1 MKYTDTLKNIH
12 NSLDKL
18 GDLPVFNASIN
29 RIQQISSSEESDA
42 MALAVAIMKDSNLS
56 AKVLRLANTTTYNR
70 GSSNI
75 SMVSRAV
82 VLMGFNHIKNVSLTL
97 KLIESFHDEHPDLD
111 VPGLMM
117 RQFLGANLAK
127 DFAIKS
133 KSKVDPEE
141 AYIASLLFGLGEIIV
156 ACTLPDQ
163 YRRMLRMRAHKQKR
177 WKTIQ
182 AEVLGITLAELGQ
195 EIAVGWG
202 YPKQVLHTMK
212 AVELSSI
219 DKDTDFLTV
228 LPTLTDGVIQQ
239 IYGTDAASTH
249 DYSQLLEQLS
259 EVSGISYDAIGDI
272 TLQCFSQVAKT
283 SRDYG
288 LKSRSLIPEFTESGH
303 RERDEMVRQMA
314 FIAHSEVD
322 ADSPDEVAQEI
333 LESSQ
338 TAVKRSKKQLD
349 YLNSLG
355 ELITSGKKIHD
366 VFKLV
371 ITAINECGSF
381 DRSMLCLLNTA
392 HTHLSVKLIEGEQLE
407 PLQNYFERSK
417 SGKSDD
423 LFFKVMS
430 KQVTLLVNDL
440 DEDGWGDRLPKGFAD
455 KVMCQGFV
463 LIPLTMGQRV
473 IGMIYADKLK
483 GNGAVEDEDF
493 NMFNQFA
500 TQTRLALMYA
510 ANKSN

>member
-1 MKYTDTLKNIH
+1 MKYTETLKNIH
-12 NSLDKL
+12 SSLDQL

-29 RIQQISSSEESDA
+29 CIQQISSSEASDA
-42 MALAVAIMKDSNLS
+42 MALAMAIMKDSNLS

-141 AYIASLLFGLGEIIV
+141 AYLSSLLFGLGEIIV
-156 ACTLPDQ
+156 ACTLPEQ
-163 YRRMLRMRAHKQKR
+163 YRRMLRMRNHKQKP

-182 AEVLGITLAELGQ
+182 AEVLGITLDELGQ

-202 YPKQVLHTMK
+202 YPKQVLQTMK

-219 DKDTDFLTV
+219 DKDTELLNA
-228 LPTLTDGVIQQ
+228 LPTLTDGLIQQ

-249 DYSQLLEQLS
+249 DYSQLVEQLS
-259 EVSGISYDAIGDI
+259 EVSGIAYDAIADT

-288 LKSRSLIPEFTESGH
+288 LKGRALIPEFTESGH
-303 RERDEMVRQMA
+303 QERDEMVRQMA
-314 FIAHSEVD
+314 FIAHSEVV
-322 ADSPDEVAQEI
+322 EVPYEISQET
-333 LESSQ
+333 LKSSQ
-338 TAVKRSKKQLD
+338 IAVKRSQQQLD
-349 YLNSLG
+349 YLNRLS
-355 ELITSGKKIHD
+355 ELITSGKKIHE
-366 VFKLV
+366 VFKLAV
-371 ITAINECGSF
+371 AAIHKCGDF
-381 DRSMLCLLNTA
+381 DRCMLCLLNTA
-392 HTHLSVKLIEGEQLE
+392 HTHISVKLIEGEQLE
-407 PLQNYFERSK
+407 PLQAYFERSK
-417 SGKSDD
+417 NGKSDD
-423 LFFKVMS
+423 LFFKVMN

-440 DEDGWGDRLPKGFAD
+440 EEDGWSERLPKGFSD
-455 KVMCQGFV
+455 KVQCQGFV

-483 GNGAVEDEDF
+483 GNGAVQDEDF

-510 ANKSN
+510 SNKNN